1 MFQIGSTLRESRT
14 RQGLELDDAERA
26 TRIRARYLAALEE
39 ERFDQLPAE
48 AYAKAFLRTYADFLG
63 LDGALYV
70 TELSSRLESSEPGP
84 PPPPTDRGIRL
95 PRPRLRA
102 AARLGAGAAFVAA
115 GVLAWRFGSTVNEGG
130 APPSS
135 PGPPTAT
142 TTTTAAPAAQPKH
155 ERKRAKAHLVLTAA
169 RGECWLS
176 VRAGSGE
183 GRGLYE
189 GLLVEGRSLR
199 FAGKRLWVRMGAPWN
214 LEAKLNGKAA
224 TLPADTGNV
233 VVTRAGIRP
242 A

>member
-14 RQGLELDDAERA
+14 RQGLGLDEAERA

-63 LDGALYV
+63 LDGGLYV
-70 TELSSRLESSEPGP
+70 AELTSRLEASEPRP
-84 PPPPTDRGIRL
+84 PPPIDPGIRL
-95 PRPRLRA
+95 PRPGLRA

-115 GVLAWRFGSTVNEGG
+115 AVLAWRFGSTVNEGG
-130 APPSS
+130 APSS
-135 PGPPTAT
+135 PGPPAAT
-142 TTTTAAPAAQPKH
+142 TMTTAATAARPK
-155 ERKRAKAHLVLTAA
+155 RQGKRGRAHLVLTAA

-176 VRAGSGE
+176 IRAGSGE
-183 GRGLYE
+183 GRVLYE
-189 GLLVEGRSLR
+189 GLLREGRSLR

-214 LEAKLNGKAA
+214 LEARLNGEAAA
-224 TLPADTGNV
+224 TLPADTGNI